1 MRRWTPQEPGRYQLR
16 DELAPSLAMW
26 VVAEPTA
33 AAMALPSTDGRFV
46 LQIEEPGQYTLQAYF
61 AGEPVGRPLPVVV
74 ERRDVD
80 VSSKPLVLATKPP
93 VEDNTP

>member
-1 MRRWTPQEPGRYQLR
+1 
-16 DELAPSLAMW
+16 
-26 VVAEPTA
+26 V
-33 AAMALPSTDGRFV
+33 ALPTTDGRFT
-46 LQIEEPGQYTLQAYF
+46 LEIEEAGQYTLQAYF